1 MNKPAEK
8 EASQNRIP
16 FVFNWHTKFRD
27 FGTIIHR
34 NYRKILSEY
43 ARIKSVFPAPPLL
56 SFRRNK
62 NLKDILVRSSFTQP
76 SNKPS
81 TALGKPN
88 HRSSLIC
95 PAMSTSDK
103 IINKKSHVV
112 YAAECTKHQLL
123 YVGFTTRPLH
133 LPVNNHRSEINLGAH
148 TCEPVQH
155 LSTLDWNFDK
165 DLKIHILQHGLP
177 NNKDACEAEEDKW
190 IIKLITKSPNGM
202 NTVLH
207 DFGQFYK
214 TLF

>member
-1 MNKPAEK
+1 MNRDDLLNKPAEK

-103 IINKKSHVV
+103 IINKKSGRTCLSQKGDCTSSHVV

-148 TCEPVQH
+148 TCELVQH
-155 LSTLDWNFDK
+155 LSTLDCNFDK

-177 NNKDACEAEEDKW
+177 NNKDACEAEEDK
-190 IIKLITKSPNGM
+190 
-202 NTVLH
+202 
-207 DFGQFYK
+207 
-214 TLF
+214 

>member
-1 MNKPAEK
+1 M
-8 EASQNRIP
+8 
-16 FVFNWHTKFRD
+16 
-27 FGTIIHR
+27 
-34 NYRKILSEY
+34 LSEY
-43 ARIKSVFPAPPLL
+43 PKIKSVCPAPPLL

-95 PAMSTSDK
+95 PAMSKSDK
-103 IINKKSHVV
+103 IINKKSCLSQKGDCTSSHVV

-133 LPVNNHRSEINLGAH
+133 LCFNYHRSEINLGAH
-148 TCEPVQH
+148 TCELVQH
-155 LSTLDWNFDK
+155 FSTLDCKFDK

-177 NNKDACEAEEDKW
+177 NK
-190 IIKLITKSPNGM
+190 
-202 NTVLH
+202 
-207 DFGQFYK
+207 
-214 TLF
+214 